1 MPSIFHKVE
10 RSWRL
15 IKASTAVLNSDGEL
29 LVLPIIS
36 GAISLA
42 LGGGMVALAMSDGTF
57 EALRNGQSLDALNS
71 FYIWLFAFY
80 LVQYFVIVF
89 FNTALV
95 GAALERLDGGDPT
108 IRSSLALATRRLPQ
122 VLGYAIVSATV
133 GVLLRMLAERFG
145 LIGKI
150 IGAGAAIAW
159 AVTTFLVVPVIAAE
173 GRGPLSAIE
182 RSTELLGKTWGE
194 NLIGNAGI
202 SLILGVIAAV
212 VAFAGLG
219 GATVLIENGNE
230 TIGLP
235 LFAAAFM
242 AFVAVIVFS
251 AALSAVYA
259 ASVYY
264 YAVVGEPPA
273 GFDRDLIRGAFA
285 RKAGNA

>member
-1 MPSIFHKVE
+1 MPSLFHKVA

-57 EALRNGQSLDALNS
+57 EALQNGQSLEALNS
-71 FYIWLFAFY
+71 FYVWLFAFY
-80 LVQYFVIVF
+80 LVQYFVIIF

-133 GVLLRMLAERFG
+133 GVLLRMIAERFG

-150 IGAGAAIAW
+150 IGAGAALAW

-202 SLILGVIAAV
+202 SLILGIIAAV

-219 GATVLIENGNE
+219 GATMLIENGNE

-235 LFAAAFM
+235 LFAAAFV
-242 AFVAVIVFS
+242 AFIAVMVFS

-285 RKAGNA
+285 RTGA

>member
-1 MPSIFHKVE
+1 
-10 RSWRL
+10 
-15 IKASTAVLNSDGEL
+15 
-29 LVLPIIS
+29 
-36 GAISLA
+36 
-42 LGGGMVALAMSDGTF
+42 MVALAMSDGTF
-57 EALRNGQSLDALNS
+57 EALQNGQSLEALNS
-71 FYIWLFAFY
+71 FYVWLFAFY
-80 LVQYFVIVF
+80 LVQYFVIIF

-133 GVLLRMLAERFG
+133 GVLLRMIAERFG

-150 IGAGAAIAW
+150 IGAGAALAW

-202 SLILGVIAAV
+202 SLILGIIAAV

-219 GATVLIENGNE
+219 GATMLIENGNE

-242 AFVAVIVFS
+242 AFVAVMVFS

-285 RKAGNA
+285 RTGA

>member
-1 MPSIFHKVE
+1 MPSIFHRVA

-29 LVLPIIS
+29 LVLPLLS
-36 GAISLA
+36 GALTLA
-42 LGGGMVALAMSDGTF
+42 LGGGMVWLAVNDGTF
-57 EALRNGQSLDALNS
+57 EALQNGESLEALNS
-71 FYIWLFAFY
+71 FYVWLFAFY
-80 LVQYFVIVF
+80 FVQYFVIVF

-108 IRSSLALATRRLPQ
+108 IRSSLALACRRLPQ
-122 VLGYAIVSATV
+122 ILGYAIVSATV
-133 GVLLRMLAERFG
+133 GVVLRMLAERFG

-150 IGAGAAIAW
+150 IGAGASIAW
-159 AVTTFLVVPVIAAE
+159 AISTFLVVPVIAAE
-173 GRGPLSAIE
+173 GSGPLSAIE

-202 SLILGVIAAV
+202 SLILGVVAAL
-212 VAFAGLG
+212 VAFAGIG
-219 GATVLIENGNE
+219 GATVLIEAGDE
-230 TIGLP
+230 AIGLP
-235 LFAAAFM
+235 LFAAAFL
-242 AFVAVIVFS
+242 AFIAVIIFS

-273 GFDRDLIRGAFA
+273 GFDHDLIRGAFT
-285 RKAGNA
+285 RRPGTT

>member
-29 LVLPIIS
+29 LVLPVIS

-57 EALRNGQSLDALNS
+57 EALRNGQSLEALNS

-80 LVQYFVIVF
+80 LVQYFVIIF

-122 VLGYAIVSATV
+122 ILGYAIVSATV
-133 GVLLRMLAERFG
+133 GVLLRMIAERFG
-145 LIGKI
+145 LIGKL

-219 GATVLIENGNE
+219 GATMLIEGGNE
-230 TIGLP
+230 NIGLP
-235 LFAAAFM
+235 LFAAAFLV
-242 AFVAVIVFS
+242 FVAVMVFS

-273 GFDRDLIRGAFA
+273 GFDRDLIRSAFA
-285 RKAGNA
+285 PSSR

>member
-1 MPSIFHKVE
+1 MPSIFHRVA

-29 LVLPIIS
+29 LVLPLLS
-36 GAISLA
+36 GALTLA
-42 LGGGMVALAMSDGTF
+42 LGGGMVWLAVNGGTF
-57 EALRNGQSLDALNS
+57 EALQNGESLEALNS
-71 FYIWLFAFY
+71 FYLWLFAFY

-108 IRSSLALATRRLPQ
+108 IRSSLTLATRRLPQ
-122 VLGYAIVSATV
+122 ILGYAIVSATV

-173 GRGPLSAIE
+173 GLGPLSAIE

-202 SLILGVIAAV
+202 SLILGVIAAI

-219 GATVLIENGNE
+219 GATMLIENGNE

-235 LFAAAFM
+235 LFAAAFV
-242 AFVAVIVFS
+242 AFIAVIIFS

-264 YAVVGEPPA
+264 YAVVGEPPES
-273 GFDRDLIRGAFA
+273 FDRDLIRGAFA
-285 RKAGNA
+285 RKAGGA